1 MCIRDRPNIA
11 QKLLMM
17 EMTKPIAEMMNRIRP
32 IRLMVLLDT
41 RLTRGKERGKENSAR
56 VGVRDV
62 EIAVPSTG
70 LKAYCNLTGICV
82 GPRNPKPRQMTS
94 SRSGMVMSG
103 NLSNSIGSITCATA
117 RRATCVP

>member
-1 MCIRDRPNIA
+1 M
-11 QKLLMM
+11 L
-17 EMTKPIAEMMNRIRP
+17 EMTKPIAEMMNRIQP
-32 IRLMVLLDT
+32 IRLMVLLDM

-56 VGVRDV
+56 VGGRDV
-62 EIAVPSTG
+62 EIAVLSTG
-70 LKAYCNLTGICV
+70 LTAYCSLTGICV
-82 GPRNPKPRQMTS
+82 GPRNPKPRQITS